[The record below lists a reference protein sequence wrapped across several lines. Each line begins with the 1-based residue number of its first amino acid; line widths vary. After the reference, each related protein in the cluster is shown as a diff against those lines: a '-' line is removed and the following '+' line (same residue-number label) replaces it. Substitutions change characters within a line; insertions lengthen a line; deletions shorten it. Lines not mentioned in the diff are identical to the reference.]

1 MMRAETRQQRRR
13 KGVIVP
19 LIPEQEFKGGPRNNA
34 SNYLLPPWSVAQRI
48 YILFV
53 QAPVASYTITI
64 TTTIITTIHPP
75 TLYPPSSDLD
85 WILPINKQL
94 PLTLNALIAAESLT
108 TAQWSSNILG
118 SFVPANYHRS
128 IHTFRPIVRF
138 VIRSEHGIA
147 VLWDA
152 WPVSRYHGVLA

>member
-1 MMRAETRQQRRR
+1 M
-13 KGVIVP
+13 P

-53 QAPVASYTITI
+53 QAPVASYIPSPSPPPPPPS
-64 TTTIITTIHPP
+64 IHPP
-75 TLYPPSSDLD
+75 THPMSPLLGPPSSDLD

-94 PLTLNALIAAESLT
+94 PLTLNALLAAESLT
-108 TAQWSSNILG
+108 TTQWSSNILRRFV
-118 SFVPANYHRS
+118 SVPASYHRS

-138 VIRSEHGIA
+138 VIRSVHGIA
-147 VLWDA
+147 DC
-152 WPVSRYHGVLA
+152 